1 MTAGTFHEDQPKRA
15 LQDIIADGEAS
26 AYEAALI
33 AKMSRDL
40 PDIKRIGVMSSKEEL
55 KWQQI
60 TVGTMHKEERLQ
72 QAIYVPNIT
81 MYGPVRNAATLVKV
95 HFPVQIM

>member
-55 KWQQI
+55 KW
-60 TVGTMHKEERLQ
+60 GSKL
-72 QAIYVPNIT
+72 PW
-81 MYGPVRNAATLVKV
+81 GPCTRRNASSRPSMCPTLRCTAPCAMQQ
-95 HFPVQIM
+95 HW